1 MKKISIVAG
10 ILLVVALVAFAFV
23 NKENQPNSDTSAA
36 ALQVTSE
43 GNINWM
49 TWNEAVKAA
58 EKTKK
63 KVFID
68 CYTDW
73 CGWCKKMD
81 ASTFKDPAIVAYMNE
96 NFHAVKF
103 NAEQKEAITWRGN
116 TFNYL
121 DGGGR
126 RGVHQL
132 AYSLLDG
139 RLGYPAF
146 VYLDEN
152 FDRVTISPGYKDP
165 NGLMEELKW
174 VAENHFKTKS
184 FQEYSGQ

>member
-1 MKKISIVAG
+1 MKKISIALGV
-10 ILLVVALVAFAFV
+10 LLVGAVVAFAFV
-23 NKENQPNSDTSAA
+23 NNSAPADKKSSDTPQAA
-36 ALQVTSE
+36 E
-43 GNINWM
+43 GTITWMNWDD
-49 TWNEAVKAA
+49 AVKAA
-58 EKTKK
+58 EKNKK
-63 KVFID
+63 KVFVD

-81 ASTFKDPAIVAYMNE
+81 ASTFKDPEVVAYMNKH
-96 NFHAVKF
+96 FYAVKF
-103 NAEQKEAITWRGN
+103 NAEQKEPITWRGN
-116 TFNYL
+116 TFNYF

-139 RLGYPAF
+139 RLGYPSF

-152 FDRVTISPGYKDP
+152 FDRVTISPGFKDP
-165 NGLMEELKW
+165 NGLMQELKW
-174 VAENHFKTKS
+174 VAEGHFKTQS